1 MQILPAHRAVGQ
13 IDIAVYTGKSK
24 EVPYDY
30 IVRESGSG
38 KHDSV
43 WRDRCARRL
52 SGDLDKKVRPD
63 LHLLD
68 ECSF

>member
-38 KHDSV
+38 KHDSF
-43 WRDRCARRL
+43 WRDLLLESARRL
-52 SGDLDKKVRPD
+52 SGGLVQ
-63 LHLLD
+63 
-68 ECSF
+68 EGET